1 MSSAE
6 SSNFSNSSATPS
18 RANTPRPPWN
28 HRIIVIVVPLSRAIG
43 REGVLHICTT
53 TTTTTITIFP
63 KILSSI
69 EKTDPFCRVRSR
81 PFFIAP
87 TFATV
92 GPRGPRGQHLARSP
106 PACPDAP
113 VAACVAHGASAKVA
127 RPKTSCRPANGSFPA
142 IFSGRRQ
149 WEPTQSMTEFV
160 FDVRTFL
167 GAIQHDCRPIA

>member
-28 HRIIVIVVPLSRAIG
+28 HRIIVIVVPLARVLG
-43 REGVLHICTT
+43 GEGVLHICTT
-53 TTTTTITIFP
+53 TITIFP
-63 KILSSI
+63 NILSSI
-69 EKTDPFCRVRSR
+69 EKTDPFCRVCSRS
-81 PFFIAP
+81 FFVAP

-106 PACPDAP
+106 PACPDATRGHP
-113 VAACVAHGASAKVA
+113 LAHGASAKVA
-127 RPKTSCRPANGSFPA
+127 RSKSTWRPANGSFPA

-160 FDVRTFL
+160 FDVRTYP
-167 GAIQHDCRPIA
+167 GAPFHEHRSNA

>member
-6 SSNFSNSSATPS
+6 KSNFSNFSAHPS

-53 TTTTTITIFP
+53 TITIFP
-63 KILSSI
+63 NILSSI

-81 PFFIAP
+81 SFFVAP

-106 PACPDAP
+106 PPCPNAP

-127 RPKTSCRPANGSFPA
+127 RSKTSWRPANGSFPA
-142 IFSGRRQ
+142 IFSKRRQ

>member
-18 RANTPRPPWN
+18 RANTPRDPWN
-28 HRIIVIVVPLSRAIG
+28 HRIIVIVVRLSRAIG

-53 TTTTTITIFP
+53 TITIIP
-63 KILSSI
+63 KILSPI
-69 EKTDPFCRVRSR
+69 EKTDPFCLVRSR

-106 PACPDAP
+106 PACTDAKRGHP
-113 VAACVAHGASAKVA
+113 LAHGASAKVA

-149 WEPTQSMTEFV
+149 GEPTQVARQFLP
-160 FDVRTFL
+160 FVRT
-167 GAIQHDCRPIA
+167 R